1 MASWG
6 CKILFPDLKYDT
18 NETIY
23 EIKNRIM
30 DIENRLM
37 VAKGE
42 GVGGEMES
50 EAAVSRCKLL
60 HMEWRNNKVLLH
72 STENSS
78 QYPMMNNNE
87 KEYYTM
93 YR

>member
-1 MASWG
+1 
-6 CKILFPDLKYDT
+6 
-18 NETIY
+18 
-23 EIKNRIM
+23 M

-72 STENSS
+72 RTEKYS
-78 QYPMMNNNE
+78 
-87 KEYYTM
+87 
-93 YR
+93 